1 MKWYEIYNVGL
12 SWLKN
17 DEVVEKRNSALNP
30 YERMV
35 RDGYKPTS
43 F

>member
-1 MKWYEIYNVGL
+1 MKWYEDLHNVGL

-30 YERMV
+30 YERN
-35 RDGYKPTS
+35 G
-43 F
+43 